1 MMQSTSLHPHMRVLV
16 VDDNRDT
23 AFLVSEL
30 VRLCGHEAKMATGS
44 DEALQIAATFQP
56 ELVFLDIAL
65 PHCNG
70 YQLAPRLRN
79 EAGLNGAIFV
89 AYSGYKDDPAARIAA
104 GIDAHL
110 LKPVSLEQ
118 LTDFF
123 DCEPLKKAS

>member
-1 MMQSTSLHPHMRVLV
+1 MRVLV
-16 VDDNRDT
+16 VDDNQDT

-30 VRLCGHEAKMATGS
+30 VRLCGHEAEMATGS
-44 DEALQIAATFQP
+44 AEAIQIATTFQP

-79 EAGLNGAIFV
+79 DAGLHGAVFV
-89 AYSGYKDDPAARIAA
+89 AYSGYKDDPEARVAA

-118 LTDFF
+118 LTEFF
-123 DCEPLKKAS
+123 DCQPLKKAS